1 MKRLKPAF
9 WDYRAAD
16 SGALKNLFSF
26 RRIWKLAVILTAS
39 VAIVPLVVLAIVDL
53 NLTKH
58 STEDQITLRI
68 SKLVSNT
75 ERTVSFFLEERKYA
89 LHFIVKSNSFE
100 KLIARKNLTS
110 ILESLKQTIGGFT
123 DLGVIDASGKQI
135 RYVGPYDL
143 EGKNY
148 RNEEWFR
155 EVLERGLHISDAF
168 LGFRE
173 VPHIVIAVKH
183 NLPDGSYYVFRT
195 TLDTERF
202 NKILSQL
209 ERTEKSDVFLIN
221 SQGLI
226 QTPTAY
232 HGDVLTKLALPV
244 PAYSDT
250 VKVVEY
256 NTVDEKSLTVGYAYI
271 KDSPFI
277 LMIIAQKDDLMQSWT
292 RTRLVLVSFL
302 AISITLILLVVVGV
316 ATRLVNEIYLAD
328 QKRVT
333 TLAEVEHS
341 AKLASIGRLAAGV
354 AHEINNPLAIIGEK
368 AGLMKDMLSLKDGN
382 LEKNKLTGLADAI
395 LASVDRCAA
404 ITIRLL
410 GFAQHLKVS
419 VEMVDIKGIID
430 DVLSFLSKEAN
441 YRSIEVKVDI
451 PENIPRFVSDRGKLQ
466 QIFLNLTNNAFAA
479 MKDGGHLQIQARI
492 KDEDHVSIAFID
504 DGCGIATADLERVFD
519 PFFTTKKEMGGTG
532 LGLSI
537 TYGIVQEL
545 GGNIDIKSEIGKG
558 ARFTVTLPINRRYQ
572 EA

>member
-16 SGALKNLFSF
+16 SGSFKSLFNF
-26 RRIWKLAVILTAS
+26 RRIWKLAVILTAC
-39 VAIVPLVVLAIVDL
+39 VAIIPLIVLAIVDL
-53 NLTKH
+53 NVTKH

-100 KLIARKNLTS
+100 KLIARKNLAS

-209 ERTEKSDVFLIN
+209 ERTERSDVFLIN
-221 SQGLI
+221 HQGII

-256 NTVDEKSLTVGYAYI
+256 NDVDEKSLTVGYAFI

-277 LMIIAQKDDLMQSWT
+277 LMIIAQKDDLMRSWT
-292 RTRLVLVSFL
+292 STSLVLVSFL

-328 QKRVT
+328 QKRVL

-368 AGLMKDMLSLKDGN
+368 AGLMKDLLSLKDGN
-382 LEKNKLTGLADAI
+382 IEKNKLTGLADAI

-404 ITIRLL
+404 ITVRLL

-419 VEMVDIKGIID
+419 VELVDIKGIID

-466 QIFLNLTNNAFAA
+466 QIFLNLANNAFAA
-479 MKDGGHLQIQARI
+479 MRDGGHLQIQARI
-492 KDEDHVSIAFID
+492 KDDDHVSIAFID
-504 DGCGIATADLERVFD
+504 DGCGIAAADLERVFD
-519 PFFTTKKEMGGTG
+519 PFFTTRKERGGTG

-545 GGNIDIKSEIGKG
+545 GGSIDIKSEPGKG
-558 ARFTVTLPINRRYQ
+558 AWFTVTLPIKRKYP

>member
-16 SGALKNLFSF
+16 SGSFKNLFNF
-26 RRIWKLAVILTAS
+26 RRIWKLAVILTAC
-39 VAIVPLVVLAIVDL
+39 VAIVPLIVLAIVDL
-53 NLTKH
+53 NVTKH

-100 KLIARKNLTS
+100 KLIVKRNLAS

-221 SQGLI
+221 NQGII

-256 NTVDEKSLTVGYAYI
+256 NNVDEKLLTVGYAYI

-277 LMIIAQKDDLMQSWT
+277 LMIIAQKDELMKSWT
-292 RTRLVLVSFL
+292 STSLVLVSFL
-302 AISITLILLVVVGV
+302 AVSITLILLVVVGV

-328 QKRVT
+328 QKRVM

-368 AGLMKDMLSLKDGN
+368 AGLMKDLLSLKDGN
-382 LEKNKLTGLADAI
+382 IEKNKLTGLADAI

-419 VEMVDIKGIID
+419 VEMVDIKEIID

-492 KDEDHVSIAFID
+492 KDEGHVSIAFID
-504 DGCGIATADLERVFD
+504 DGCGIAAADLERVFD

-545 GGNIDIKSEIGKG
+545 GGTIDIISELGKG
-558 ARFTVTLPINRRYQ
+558 AWFTVTLPIKRKYQ

>member
-16 SGALKNLFSF
+16 SGSFKNLFNF
-26 RRIWKLAVILTAS
+26 RRIWKLAVILTAC
-39 VAIVPLVVLAIVDL
+39 VAIVPLIVLAIVDL
-53 NLTKH
+53 NVTKH

-75 ERTVSFFLEERKYA
+75 ERSVSFFLEERKYA

-100 KLIARKNLTS
+100 KLIARKNLAS

-143 EGKNY
+143 EDKNY

-209 ERTEKSDVFLIN
+209 ERTERSDVFLIN
-221 SQGLI
+221 SQGII

-256 NTVDEKSLTVGYAYI
+256 NNVDEKSLTVGYAYI

-277 LMIIAQKDDLMQSWT
+277 LMIVAQKDDLMKSWT
-292 RTRLVLVSFL
+292 STSLVLVSFL

-328 QKRVT
+328 QKRAV
-333 TLAEVEHS
+333 TLAEAEHS

-368 AGLMKDMLSLKDGN
+368 AGLMKDLLSLKDAN
-382 LEKNKLTGLADAI
+382 IEKNKLTGLADAI

-419 VEMVDIKGIID
+419 VELVDIKGIID
-430 DVLSFLSKEAN
+430 DVLSFLNKEAN

-451 PENIPRFVSDRGKLQ
+451 PENIHRFVSDRGKLQ
-466 QIFLNLTNNAFAA
+466 QIFLNLANNAFAA

-492 KDEDHVSIAFID
+492 TDEDHVSIAFID
-504 DGCGIATADLERVFD
+504 DGCGIAAADLERVFD
-519 PFFTTKKEMGGTG
+519 PFFTTRKEMGGTG

-545 GGNIDIKSEIGKG
+545 GGNIEIRSELGKG
-558 ARFTVTLPINRRYQ
+558 ARFTVTLPIKRKYQ

>member
-1 MKRLKPAF
+1 LKRLKPAF

-16 SGALKNLFSF
+16 SGSFKSPFNF
-26 RRIWKLAVILTAS
+26 RRIWKLAVILTAC
-39 VAIVPLVVLAIVDL
+39 VAIIPLVVLAIVDL
-53 NLTKH
+53 NVTKH
-58 STEDQITLRI
+58 SAEDQLTLRI

-75 ERTVSFFLEERKYA
+75 EQTVSFFLEERKYA
-89 LHFIVKSNSFE
+89 LHFIVKSNSYE
-100 KLIARKNLTS
+100 KLIVKKNLAS
-110 ILESLKQTIGGFT
+110 ILDSLKQTIGGFT

-135 RYVGPYDL
+135 CYVGPYDL

-148 RNEEWFR
+148 KNEDWFR
-155 EVLERGLHISDAF
+155 EVLERGLYISDAF
-168 LGFRE
+168 LGFRGA
-173 VPHIVIAVKH
+173 PHIVVAVKH
-183 NLPDGSYYVFRT
+183 KLPDGSYYVFRT

-202 NKILSQL
+202 NKILSL
-209 ERTEKSDVFLIN
+209 HEKTEKIDVFLIN
-221 SQGLI
+221 SQGII

-232 HGDVLTKLALPV
+232 HGDVLTKLALPAPV
-244 PAYSDT
+244 YSDA

-256 NTVDEKSLTVGYAYI
+256 NNADEKPLIVGYAYI

-277 LMIIAQKDDLMQSWT
+277 LMIITQKGDLMQSWT
-292 RTRLVLVSFL
+292 RTSLVLVSFI
-302 AISITLILLVVVGV
+302 AVSITLILLVVVGV

-328 QKRVT
+328 QKRVV

-368 AGLMKDMLSLKDGN
+368 AGLMKDLLSLKDRN
-382 LEKNKLTGLADAI
+382 VEKTKLTGLADAI
-395 LASVDRCAA
+395 LTSVDRCAA

-419 VEMVDIKGIID
+419 VELVDLKGIID

-441 YRSIEVKVDI
+441 YRSIEVKLDI
-451 PENIPRFVSDRGKLQ
+451 PETIPRFVSDRGKLQ
-466 QIFLNLTNNAFAA
+466 QIFLNLINNAFAA
-479 MKDGGHLQIQARI
+479 TRDGGHLQIQAHI
-492 KDEDHVSIAFID
+492 KDDDHVVIDFID
-504 DGCGIATADLERVFD
+504 DGTGIAATDLERIFE
-519 PFFTTKKEMGGTG
+519 PFFTTKKETGGTG

-545 GGNIDIKSEIGKG
+545 GGTIDVKSEPGKG
-558 ARFTVTLPINRRYQ
+558 TRFTVTLPITRKYQ

>member
-1 MKRLKPAF
+1 LKRLKPAF

-16 SGALKNLFSF
+16 SGLFKSPFNF
-26 RRIWKLAVILTAS
+26 RRIWKLAVVLTAC
-39 VAIVPLVVLAIVDL
+39 VAIVPVIVLAIVDL
-53 NLTKH
+53 NVTKH
-58 STEDQITLRI
+58 STEEQITLRI

-75 ERTVSFFLEERKYA
+75 EQTISFFLEERKYA
-89 LHFIVKSNSFE
+89 LHFIIKSNSFE
-100 KLIARKNLTS
+100 KLIVKKNLAS

-135 RYVGPYDL
+135 CYVGPYDL

-148 RNEEWFR
+148 KNEAWFR
-155 EVLERGLHISDAF
+155 EVLDRGLHISDAF
-168 LGFRE
+168 LGFRAA
-173 VPHIVIAVKH
+173 PHIVIAVKH

-221 SQGLI
+221 DQGTI
-226 QTPTAY
+226 QTPTAS
-232 HGDVLTKLALPV
+232 HGEVLTKIALPV

-250 VKVVEY
+250 VKVIEY
-256 NTVDEKSLTVGYAYI
+256 NNVDKKSLIVGYAYI
-271 KDSPFI
+271 KNSPFI
-277 LMIIAQKDDLMQSWT
+277 LMIIAQKNDLMKSWT
-292 RTRLVLVSFL
+292 RTSLVLVSFL
-302 AISITLILLVVVGV
+302 AVSITLILLVVVGV

-328 QKRVT
+328 QKRVV

-368 AGLMKDMLSLKDGN
+368 AGLMKDLLSLKNGN
-382 LEKNKLTGLADAI
+382 IEKNKLTGLADAI
-395 LASVDRCAA
+395 LTSVDRCAA

-419 VEMVDIKGIID
+419 VELVDIKGIID

-441 YRSIEVKVDI
+441 YRSIEVKIDI
-451 PENIPRFVSDRGKLQ
+451 PETIPRFISDRGKLQ

-492 KDEDHVSIAFID
+492 KNEDHVVIDFID
-504 DGCGIATADLERVFD
+504 DGTGIAATDLERVFE

-545 GGNIDIKSEIGKG
+545 GGSIDVKSEPGKG
-558 ARFTVTLPINRRYQ
+558 TRFTVTLPITRKYQ

>member
-16 SGALKNLFSF
+16 SGSFKSLFNF
-26 RRIWKLAVILTAS
+26 RRIWKLAVILTAC
-39 VAIVPLVVLAIVDL
+39 VAIVPLIVLAIVDL
-53 NLTKH
+53 NVTKH

-100 KLIARKNLTS
+100 KLIVKRNLAS

-221 SQGLI
+221 NQGII

-256 NTVDEKSLTVGYAYI
+256 NNVDEKLLTVGYAYI

-277 LMIIAQKDDLMQSWT
+277 LMIIAQKDELMKSWT
-292 RTRLVLVSFL
+292 STSLVLVSFL
-302 AISITLILLVVVGV
+302 AVSITLILLVVVGV

-328 QKRVT
+328 QKRVM

-368 AGLMKDMLSLKDGN
+368 AGLMKDLLSLKDGN
-382 LEKNKLTGLADAI
+382 IEKNKLTGLADAI

-419 VEMVDIKGIID
+419 VEMVDIKEIID

-492 KDEDHVSIAFID
+492 KDEGHVSIAFID
-504 DGCGIATADLERVFD
+504 DGCGIAAADLERVFD

-545 GGNIDIKSEIGKG
+545 GGTIDIISELGKG
-558 ARFTVTLPINRRYQ
+558 AWFTVTLPIKRKYQ

>member
-1 MKRLKPAF
+1 LKRLKPAF
-9 WDYRAAD
+9 WDYRSAD
-16 SGALKNLFSF
+16 SGSF
-26 RRIWKLAVILTAS
+26 KSPFNYRRIWKLAVILTGC
-39 VAIVPLVVLAIVDL
+39 VAIIPLVILAIVDL
-53 NLTKH
+53 NVTRH
-58 STEDQITLRI
+58 SAEDQLTLRM

-75 ERTVSFFLEERKYA
+75 EQTLSFFLEERKYA

-100 KLIARKNLTS
+100 KLIVKKNLAS

-135 RYVGPYDL
+135 CYVGPYDL

-148 RNEEWFR
+148 KNEEWFR

-168 LGFRE
+168 LGFRGA
-173 VPHIVIAVKH
+173 PHIVIAVKH
-183 NLPDGSYYVFRT
+183 SLPDGSYYVFRT

-202 NKILSQL
+202 NKLLSQL
-209 ERTEKSDVFLIN
+209 ERTEKSDVFLVN
-221 SQGLI
+221 YQGII
-226 QTPTAY
+226 QTPTVN

-244 PAYSDT
+244 PAHSDT

-256 NTVDEKSLTVGYAYI
+256 NNADQKSLIVGYAYV

-277 LMIIAQKDDLMQSWT
+277 LMITAQKDDLLKSWT
-292 RTRLVLVSFL
+292 RTSLVLVSFL
-302 AISITLILLVVVGV
+302 AVSVTLILLVVVGV

-328 QKRVT
+328 QKRVV

-341 AKLASIGRLAAGV
+341 IKLASIGRLAAGV

-368 AGLMKDMLSLKDGN
+368 AGLMKDLLSLKDRN
-382 LEKNKLTGLADAI
+382 VEKSKLVGLADAI
-395 LASVDRCAA
+395 LTSVDRCAA

-419 VEMVDIKGIID
+419 VELVDIKGIID
-430 DVLSFLSKEAN
+430 DVLSFLNKEAN

-451 PENIPRFVSDRGKLQ
+451 PDDIPRFVSDRGKLQ

-479 MKDGGHLQIQARI
+479 MSDGGHLRIQARI
-492 KDEDHVSIAFID
+492 KDKDHVSIAFID
-504 DGCGIATADLERVFD
+504 DGCGIASADLERIFE
-519 PFFTTKKEMGGTG
+519 PFFSTKKEMGGTG

-545 GGNIDIKSEIGKG
+545 GGNIDVKSELGKG
-558 ARFTVTLPINRRYQ
+558 ASFTVTLPSNRKYQ